1 MPGLK
6 TKLNLVSVSLI
17 DVCDTNE
24 ELLTSINY
32 TAQAC
37 SISNI
42 VGGFYLFQ
50 NYSNAVISDRGET
63 EPWKKIS
70 VKKSHDTIPLNY
82 IIHDL

>member
-1 MPGLK
+1 MPGLR

-50 NYSNAVISDRGET
+50 NYSNAVISDRRET
-63 EPWKKIS
+63 EPWKKNFSKKIS
-70 VKKSHDTIPLNY
+70 
-82 IIHDL
+82 